1 MRCNTQ
7 GAGASEGEAGA
18 RCESVFGLH
27 LVEAQVAG
35 LAQDL
40 SLRQVLQQV
49 SNSRCKHTPLLLCCL
64 FLQLQALEVMFGVK
78 FGSAEDF
85 AKEEQQT
92 QAAAAAAAGGSA
104 AAAAAKEDASHSSKE
119 NQPSSS
125 NTAASSGAAAGTSQK
140 VGRWLQLLAC
150 FSTDLVIKVCQG
162 CTEVCVDCR

>member
-1 MRCNTQ
+1 
-7 GAGASEGEAGA
+7 
-18 RCESVFGLH
+18 
-27 LVEAQVAG
+27 
-35 LAQDL
+35 
-40 SLRQVLQQV
+40 
-49 SNSRCKHTPLLLCCL
+49 LLLCCL
-64 FLQLQALEVMFGVK
+64 LLQSQALEVMFGVK

-140 VGRWLQLLAC
+140 VGLWLQLLAC
-150 FSTDLVIKVCQG
+150 CPSHLVIRVCQG
-162 CTEVCVDCR
+162 AQKVVSTAGDVQQWATAVVA